1 MGFETARKPASSP
14 PRRPA
19 RPPSA
24 SWLLSTE
31 FGRSR
36 WGGWVD
42 GWRRRKKR
50 IGRGTGKPAS
60 ASLSL
65 SLSSLSPSLL
75 SSSTRWRR
83 RMDAA
88 AARRLPH
95 LCFSLS
101 RVACR
106 AFTHIS
112 QPSFRP
118 GRRRR
123 QKAVVVG
130 SGESRPGAR
139 GRGRQRERERET
151 ETGSAQETVVVLRKE
166 TAAAARR
173 RRPRGEAGVGG
184 RRSQKGQ

>member
-50 IGRGTGKPAS
+50 IGRGAGKPAS

-65 SLSSLSPSLL
+65 FHLCPPLSYPLLLGGGDGWMRRQRGACRICASLSLGSRAAHSLTSRSLPSVLEEEGDRRP
-75 SSSTRWRR
+75 SS
-83 RMDAA
+83 AA
-88 AARRLPH
+88 VKAG
-95 LCFSLS
+95 
-101 RVACR
+101 
-106 AFTHIS
+106 
-112 QPSFRP
+112 Q
-118 GRRRR
+118 GRE
-123 QKAVVVG
+123 
-130 SGESRPGAR
+130 GEG
-139 GRGRQRERERET
+139 GRERET

-166 TAAAARR
+166 TAAARRR